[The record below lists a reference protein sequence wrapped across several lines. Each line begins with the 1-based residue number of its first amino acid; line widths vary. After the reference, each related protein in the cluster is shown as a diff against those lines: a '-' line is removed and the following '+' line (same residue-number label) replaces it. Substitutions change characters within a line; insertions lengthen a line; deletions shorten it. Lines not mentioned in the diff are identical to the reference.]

1 MDSTKRV
8 HETGRPIVV
17 LPETVIAGIG
27 TVERAIAKQT
37 EWFKDWHEQVV
48 VNHDTSAYSV
58 EGIQDLPMGAWYL
71 SPESQAFR
79 NNPDYLA
86 LGQHLADVLDQVKA
100 FLRGTANGEPH
111 PIDDYS
117 RFTNSLLELNTLVQH
132 MQNDAWRGL
141 TKMDPL
147 TGVRNR
153 HEMMVE
159 LDAER
164 ERSRR
169 SEMPSTICMIDLD
182 HFKNINDTYGHV
194 VGDVVLRHMSGLLVE
209 QLRPYDMVFRYGG
222 EEFLVCLPN
231 TELNDAVH
239 VLERLRQTIEREVIL
254 SGDGRDQAELGVTAS
269 FGVAEIDVKE
279 HIVETIERAD
289 MVLYD
294 AKKSGRNAVK
304 AWTGPKD

>member
-1 MDSTKRV
+1 MDSAKRV
-8 HETGRPIVV
+8 HGTGRPTVV

-27 TVERAIAKQT
+27 TVERAIAEQT
-37 EWFKDWHEQVV
+37 EWFKSWHEQVV
-48 VNHDTSAYSV
+48 VNHDTSAFSV
-58 EGIQDLPMGAWYL
+58 ESIADLPLGAWYL
-71 SPESQAFR
+71 GPASQAFR

-86 LGQHLADVLDQVKA
+86 LGQHLADVLEQVQA
-100 FLRGTANGEPH
+100 FLRGTVNGEPH

-169 SEMPSTICMIDLD
+169 SNLPSTVCMVDLD
-182 HFKNINDTYGHV
+182 HFKNINDKFGHV
-194 VGDVVLRHMSGLLVE
+194 TGDVVLRHISGLLVE

-222 EEFLVCLPN
+222 EEFLLCLPN
-231 TELNDAVH
+231 TGVEDAML
-239 VLERLRQTIEREVIL
+239 VLERLRATIERETVMT
-254 SGDGRDQAELGVTAS
+254 GEDGDQAELSVTAS
-269 FGVAEIDVKE
+269 FGVAVIDVAD
-279 HIVETIERAD
+279 HIVGTIEKAD
-289 MVLYD
+289 MALYD
-294 AKKSGRNAVK
+294 VKKSGRNAVK
-304 AWTGPKD
+304 ACAAAQG

>member
-1 MDSTKRV
+1 MDSTKRIQA
-8 HETGRPIVV
+8 GDRPTVV

-27 TVERAIAKQT
+27 TVERAIAEQT
-37 EWFKDWHEQVV
+37 EWFKNWHEQVV
-48 VNHDTSAYSV
+48 VNHDTSGYEV
-58 EGIQDLPMGAWYL
+58 ETIADLPMGAWYL

-86 LGQHLADVLDQVKA
+86 LGQQLADVLDQVKA

-169 SEMPSTICMIDLD
+169 SNLPSTVCMVDLD

-194 VGDVVLRHMSGLLVE
+194 VGDVVLRHISGLLVE

-222 EEFLVCLPN
+222 EEFLLCLPN
-231 TELNDAVH
+231 TAEEDALH
-239 VLERLRQTIEREVIL
+239 VLERLRGTIQSEVIMADRNEL
-254 SGDGRDQAELGVTAS
+254 SVTAS
-269 FGVAEIDVKE
+269 FGVAEINVTD
-279 HIVETIERAD
+279 HIVGTIERAD
-289 MVLYD
+289 MALYD
-294 AKKSGRNAVK
+294 VKKSGRNAVK
-304 AWTGPKD
+304 AWMPSED